1 MKQQCTYWQKW
12 SKCLRTFVPTSR
24 KSATVRFADYRQIP
38 AFSQLPEIYVVSLP
52 NCLQLHARL
61 SCSMTA
67 IAVLM
72 SNSKNA
78 SSIIGDWHSVKAQ
91 IPSSGLLPKS
101 MALSCASLS
110 SSRLTGCLSVMHPTQ
125 NGQWTHL
132 EFLIHSWNRLTP
144 AFVLRMLS
152 TVCCFQGCAAALRR
166 TRIVNGWQWI
176 WQLARSWQLLAWRQ
190 WETEESS
197 GRCIWGPNC
206 WGNMPAQNWGR
217 SGIAT
222 TEPSNEQSASAG
234 KPSWKGQQ
242 TS

>member
-38 AFSQLPEIYVVSLP
+38 AFPQLPEIYVVSLP

-91 IPSSGLLPKS
+91 IPSSGPLPRS
-101 MALSCASLS
+101 MALSCALS
-110 SSRLTGCLSVMHPTQ
+110 PIFHHLLSPPDVSVLCIAPGMVNGCIAFSQNVLTGQCH
-125 NGQWTHL
+125 
-132 EFLIHSWNRLTP
+132 
-144 AFVLRMLS
+144 
-152 TVCCFQGCAAALRR
+152 QG
-166 TRIVNGWQWI
+166 ISI
-176 WQLARSWQLLAWRQ
+176 
-190 WETEESS
+190 SS
-197 GRCIWGPNC
+197 DCPL
-206 WGNMPAQNWGR
+206 
-217 SGIAT
+217 
-222 TEPSNEQSASAG
+222 
-234 KPSWKGQQ
+234 
-242 TS
+242 